1 VIKKSLFSEVL
12 QERGQGEE
20 SLTEGMD
27 NLVFKYFFAKI
38 FLFQKFLIF
47 HPSFSQ
53 FSNSIKLL

>member
-27 NLVFKYFFAKI
+27 NPVFKYFFA
-38 FLFQKFLIF
+38 
-47 HPSFSQ
+47 
-53 FSNSIKLL
+53 